1 MGKKLEEEI
10 KELLKLAPEELF
22 AELGRKAAEEGLF
35 RDLSKETPKNRRA
48 IERRQQQIIDNMFG
62 DPK

>member
-1 MGKKLEEEI
+1 MSKKSEEAI

-22 AELGRKAAEEGLF
+22 AELGRKAEEEGLF
-35 RDLSKETPKNRRA
+35 RDLSKETPENRRA
-48 IERRQQQIIDNMFG
+48 IERRQQQIIDSIFG